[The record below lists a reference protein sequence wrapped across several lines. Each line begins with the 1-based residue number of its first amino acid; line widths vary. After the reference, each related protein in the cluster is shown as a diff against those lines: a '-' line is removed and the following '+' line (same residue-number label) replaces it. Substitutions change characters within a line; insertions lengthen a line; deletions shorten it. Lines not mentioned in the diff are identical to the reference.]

1 MDLNMICY
9 HSFGRN
15 AVKRAFPG
23 IVCAGFDCA
32 YTSCLYLYTFHRSMH
47 LKGFCLGQL
56 LLVEANARKR
66 DEVEQ
71 KLETTLPRR
80 SKLEGEI

>member
-1 MDLNMICY
+1 M
-9 HSFGRN
+9 
-15 AVKRAFPG
+15 AFPG
-23 IVCAGFDCA
+23 IMHAGFDCTN
-32 YTSCLYLYTFHRSMH
+32 TSRLYLDTFHRSVH

-66 DEVEQ
+66 HQVEQ